1 VTCPNLNGSRKTV
14 AFVLLSYT
22 EDAPAGLERS
32 VASLLDGLR
41 CLGHR
46 ALVITA
52 AGKASGHDPDTIP
65 LSSVSVPDPA
75 TEDDLLAAVPEPG
88 QVCRELR
95 ELLARERAD
104 VVCWADASWGLGY
117 LAPAPG
123 QVATVLKVAALRA
136 DALFDQALSR
146 NPDVVVASSPFTVDA
161 ARDAGYDTA
170 GWAVVPN
177 ALLNRAQPPA
187 PQRRE
192 ELRRSGPVRI
202 VARAE
207 PHKGIRELLDSMPGD
222 IGRSVEVVLAA
233 AGFEY
238 WPGMQDE
245 VITGCRAAAGR
256 ASGDVRILPAL
267 PWRDVPGFFAGA
279 AVTIICTT
287 SPEPFC
293 NTAAEALSAGTPV
306 TGYSFGH
313 VPVLAGPAGVMVDPV
328 PPGEPATSLWDATVR
343 LLADHHAYH
352 AASLAAPGQV
362 TGHTPAASA
371 QAFLNAVLTARPPHR
386 R

>member
-1 VTCPNLNGSRKTV
+1 MTNQSPGASRQTV
-14 AFVLLSYT
+14 AFVLLSYA

-46 ALVITA
+46 ALAITA
-52 AGKASGHDPDTIP
+52 AGKAPGHDPDTIP
-65 LSSVSVPDPA
+65 LSSVTVPDPA
-75 TEDDLLAAVPEPG
+75 TEDDLLAAVAEPDD
-88 QVCRELR
+88 VCAEVR

-104 VVCWADASWGLGY
+104 IVCWADASWGLGY
-117 LAPAPG
+117 LAPAPD
-123 QVATVLKVAALRA
+123 QVATALMMTALRA

-146 NPDVVVASSPFTVDA
+146 KPDVVVASSPFAIGA
-161 ARDAGYDTA
+161 AKDAGYDTA
-170 GWAVVPN
+170 SWAVVPN
-177 ALLNRAQPPA
+177 ALLARAQPPA

-192 ELRRSGPVRI
+192 EQRRTGPVRI

-222 IGRSVEVVLAA
+222 IGRSVEVVLAS

-238 WPGMQDE
+238 WPGMQHE
-245 VITGCRAAAGR
+245 VITECRAAARR
-256 ASGDVRILPAL
+256 AASDVRILPAL
-267 PWRDVPGFFAGA
+267 PWRAVPGFFAGA
-279 AVTIICTT
+279 AVSIISTT

-313 VPVLAGPAGVMVDPV
+313 VPVLAGPAGVMADPV
-328 PPGEPATSLWDATVR
+328 PPGEPATRLWDVTLR
-343 LLADHHAYH
+343 LLEDHDAYH

-362 TGHTPAASA
+362 AAYTPAASA
-371 QAFLNAVLTARPPHR
+371 RAFLNAVLAAQPSR